1 MVGLGGRSLFLTS
14 TSLSQYNKK
23 CSTVSYGCIQCLH
36 IGANSGSI
44 LFLWKF
50 RLMCPVLNRKML
62 HWSLLAKLL
71 MGSLGLGVGKC
82 EQGCSYHLADLGQN
96 DSCGPPVAS
105 GHVHTYALPFPLHL
119 LCQTSLV
126 FCFAICF
133 AVSYVVL
140 TFSCGI
146 CDPILANPS
155 ALSFRRMSQWAGIH
169 CIVTWIL

>member
-1 MVGLGGRSLFLTS
+1 MVGLGGRSLFLSS
-14 TSLSQYNKK
+14 TSLSQYIKK

-50 RLMCPVLNRKML
+50 RLICPVLNRKML

-82 EQGCSYHLADLGQN
+82 AYIR
-96 DSCGPPVAS
+96 
-105 GHVHTYALPFPLHL
+105 LPFPSSFHL

-146 CDPILANPS
+146 CDHILANPS